1 MVLVNIGG
9 VPSVSMIVEC
19 GASCN
24 VIDRQLWESL
34 KENKNTLSSVESR
47 LLGHKFFVKS
57 AGAVILLFRSE
68 YKTSVICHNVNTE

>member
-47 LLGHKFFVKS
+47 LLGHKFCCQKRRCCYPTFS
-57 AGAVILLFRSE
+57 FGIQNECYMS
-68 YKTSVICHNVNTE
+68 